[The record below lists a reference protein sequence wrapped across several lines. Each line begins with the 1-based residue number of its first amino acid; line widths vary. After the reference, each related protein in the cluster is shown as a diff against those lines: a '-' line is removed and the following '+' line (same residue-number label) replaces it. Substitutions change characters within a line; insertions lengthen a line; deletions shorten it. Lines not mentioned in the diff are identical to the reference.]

1 MSAEP
6 RPSTGIEVENDS
18 RRRSTILAAV
28 ETFMSIDPG
37 ITLNSVLVF
46 LYVAENQGLTISELA
61 AVSGLQKPTASR
73 CVRSLAERGSPDAL
87 PPYLG
92 LIGVR
97 RGGLARNSKT
107 LSLSPAGMDLCQRL
121 ERHIGDQIF
130 IEPGPAQASSS
141 RANLRGL

>member
-6 RPSTGIEVENDS
+6 NPSTGIEIGLDS

-28 ETFMSIDPG
+28 ETFISIDPG

-73 CVRSLAERGSPDAL
+73 CIRSLAERGSPDSL

-92 LIGVR
+92 LICVR
-97 RGGLARNSKT
+97 RGGLAKNSKT
-107 LSLSPAGMDLCQRL
+107 LSLSRSGFDLCQRL
-121 ERHIGDQIF
+121 ERHIEGRIF
-130 IEPGPAQASSS
+130 ISSGPAQASW
-141 RANLRGL
+141 RGPR

>member
-6 RPSTGIEVENDS
+6 HPSTGSGVESGS

-28 ETFMSIDPG
+28 DTFMSIDPG
-37 ITLNSVLVF
+37 ITLNSILVF

-73 CVRSLAERGSPDAL
+73 CIRSLAERGSPDAL

-92 LIGVR
+92 LIRVR
-97 RGGLARNSKT
+97 RGDLARNSKT
-107 LSLSPAGMDLCQRL
+107 LSLSPAGVDLCQRL
-121 ERHIGDQIF
+121 ERHIGERIF
-130 IEPGPAQASSS
+130 IEHGPAQAPWTVS
-141 RANLRGL
+141 RPRGL